1 MANWIRSSAASER
14 SCFCKLSVSWI
25 SRDGGLTWTKDL
37 PLDTGSYG
45 YPGSYILEKDGSILF
60 PYCASGRAPN
70 AVYLL
75 RFRVNAARDG
85 VELLPVVR

>member
-1 MANWIRSSAASER
+1 VVLEDGTLVAIATWRNLRA
-14 SCFCKLSVSWI
+14 WI
-25 SRDGGLTWTKDL
+25 SRDGGMTWTKDL

-45 YPGSYILEKDGSILF
+45 YPGSFVLEKDGSILF

-70 AVYLL
+70 TVYLL